1 MKKKKR
7 RKNKRKNENKDQT
20 IIKTRIIN
28 NKKKNPKAHAQL
40 ANRHFCPLNTYQS
53 SCATCK

>member
-28 NKKKNPKAHAQL
+28 NKKKILKPMRNLQIGIFVL
-40 ANRHFCPLNTYQS
+40 
-53 SCATCK
+53 